1 MTPTPA
7 QIEKDVALPTFT
19 VEILPGTAWVD
30 VSADVVEVSGD
41 YRVSAGTGDG
51 IGFGLA
57 ENPTQRIR
65 IAPEAYDYD
74 WDRVPVRI
82 SLGFEDDNALHFL
95 GLIEAR
101 SESDPAGEWEAIGYQ
116 ELIRTAGELRT
127 PLYKRR
133 PVFTATTASS
143 IEDPED
149 VAYSAG
155 LGNHILWHAGG
166 RPLEQSGTYP
176 DPLFYYSCQQAIL
189 APEYTWLNGGDPASA
204 LDELCRVAGGVV
216 YQDQAGVVRYV
227 EPFQLA
233 TGATVLHYTDAE
245 GAADEATR
253 IADDLRQYGSIRR
266 TARGRRTAPDVVRAS
281 FIERSA
287 QTTQVVY
294 QTDAPRVTD
303 QEEPTI
309 GPSDTAFV
317 TVDLDRPCLEVSE
330 ARVVVGVLGTPDEA
344 DEADYTVLVTLL
356 AAQRAVIAVENTGS
370 DTLVL
375 YRVELRG
382 RPLVAADE
390 VTVSYADTVLLP
402 RYREL
407 TIPDSVYLATR
418 GHAERLTHLYWDLY
432 HEVRPVVELGGCGFD
447 PTLELNAGVLL
458 TNARLGITAAEYRVI
473 GIRAGRTGVSM
484 DLTLAPTAGLPQ
496 DADFFILGTT
506 YSGGDTRQLS
516 Y

>member
-330 ARVVVGVLGTPDEA
+330 ARVVVGG
-344 DEADYTVLVTLL
+344 
-356 AAQRAVIAVENTGS
+356 RGG
-370 DTLVL
+370 
-375 YRVELRG
+375 LRG

-484 DLTLAPTAGLPQ
+484 DLTLAPTAGLPV
-496 DADFFILGTT
+496 AEDFFILGTT